1 MSTLREHYPEFKLRV
16 LFGCGGNRDTD
27 KRAKMGK
34 IASELADS
42 VILTS
47 DNPRNEDGQ
56 TIIDDIQSG
65 LKEGFEA
72 DIILDR
78 ELAIQTAITTLS
90 EDECL
95 LIAGKGHE
103 TTQTIGAQILPF
115 SDIEVAQNA
124 LV

>member
-1 MSTLREHYPEFKLRV
+1 V
-16 LFGCGGNRDTD
+16 LFGCGGNRDVG

-42 VILTS
+42 VILTN
-47 DNPRNEDGQ
+47 DNPRNEETQ
-56 TIIDDIQSG
+56 NIIDDIQIG
-65 LKEGFEA
+65 IKEGFEA
-72 DIILDR
+72 EVILDR
-78 ELAIQTAITTLS
+78 KLAIQTAITTLS

-103 TTQTIGAQILPF
+103 TTQTIGTQILPF
-115 SDIEVAQNA
+115 SDIQVAENA